1 MIRLIKKFNSW
12 LRSLLLDDV
21 DKEPDG
27 LPSYHKKFGSKRNP
41 VDRIENRFSQQ
52 KKQNRG

>member
-12 LRSLLLDDV
+12 MRSLLLDDV